1 MRKSILFASMAA
13 LIMSSCSSN
22 EFDFGGSDAGS
33 KLQVS
38 ASIHELQTRAHDTS
52 WDANDAI
59 GVSDADKNTNV
70 KYVTTSGDGVFTSN
84 NVIYLLG
91 NESHNFTAY
100 YPYNESVS
108 AENKTITFDEPADY
122 MYGTASATRQNPN
135 ASFTFTH
142 KMSELSFT
150 VTDATS
156 TNSSSAKAWTRA
168 EGNET
173 SGSESTTASSTIT
186 LHDVVLNGKFDTSNG
201 TVTAGTKKGDL
212 TISFTPGQ
220 KSSFL
225 LPPQSFEGGNVK
237 ISVNHNGKTFGG
249 TLSLDKTTE
258 GNDIQYGLTINK
270 ENQQTAL
277 VVKSKTIT
285 GWTPVEKGNQD
296 LAEKE
301 AENVLEIGDFL
312 LNDGSVVDKA
322 YDLSKITAAG
332 KTVVGVVYYVGNPQP
347 SALYNG
353 TYTETQDILKAEA
366 PKATHGLAI
375 AINNG
380 NNGNVARMF
389 ANNPK
394 YDYSTWFTDNET
406 SNSYISTTMNTT
418 KAGTQFLGYN
428 NTAVIEKVGDN
439 TDETNTEGVKTGST
453 EFTKIL
459 TAFRTANTVSSNCSK
474 WYLPSYAELKQIQEN
489 YTTISTSIKKAS
501 GSLQQ
506 FTDFTINTT
515 DPKDKSKTTDKF
527 YWSSDLRSGQSAWI
541 SPLCKTEVE
550 EENLYI
556 ARNTN
561 SLKGYFRF
569 AIAF

>member
-38 ASIHELQTRAHDTS
+38 ASIHELQTRVHETS

-70 KYVTTSGDGVFTSN
+70 KYVTTSGNGVFNSD

-91 NESHNFTAY
+91 DESHSFTAY

-135 ASFTFTH
+135 ADFTFTH

-168 EGNET
+168 DGNET

-186 LHDVVLNGKFDTSNG
+186 LHDVVLNGTFDTSDG
-201 TVTAGTKKGDL
+201 TVTAGDKKGDL

-249 TLSLDKTTE
+249 TLSLDQTTE

-277 VVKSKTIT
+277 AISSKTIT
-285 GWTPVEKGNQD
+285 GWNPVNKGNQD

-312 LNDGSVVDKA
+312 LNDGSVVDKG
-322 YDLSKITAAG
+322 YDLSKLTDS
-332 KTVVGVVYYVGNPQP
+332 KKVVGVVYYVGNPQP
-347 SALYNG
+347 SVHYN
-353 TYTETQDILKAEA
+353 YTEAQDILKAEA
-366 PKATHGLAI
+366 PAATHGLAI

-380 NNGNVARMF
+380 NEGNAARMF
-389 ANNPK
+389 ADQQYAYAN
-394 YDYSTWFTDNET
+394 WFTNNET

-439 TDETNTEGVKTGST
+439 TDETNTVGVKTGSS
-453 EFTKIL
+453 EFTNIL
-459 TAFRTANTVSSNCSK
+459 TAFRTANTVNSNCSK
-474 WYLPSYAELKQIQEN
+474 WYLPSYAELKQIQDN
-489 YTTISTSIKKAS
+489 YTIISTSIKKAN

-506 FTDFTINTT
+506 FTDLVI

-527 YWSSDLRSGQSAWI
+527 YWSSDLRGGQNAWI
-541 SPLCKTEVE
+541 SPLCETGVE
-550 EENLYI
+550 EKNLFI
-556 ARNTN
+556 IRNTN
-561 SLKGYFRF
+561 DLKGYFRF

>member
-38 ASIHELQTRAHDTS
+38 ASIHELQTRAHETS

-70 KYVTTSGDGVFTSN
+70 KYVTTSGDGVFTSD

-91 NESHNFTAY
+91 DESHSFTAY

-150 VTDATS
+150 VTDGTS

-173 SGSESTTASSTIT
+173 TGSGSSTASSTIT
-186 LHDVVLNGKFDTSNG
+186 LHDVVLNGTFDTSNG
-201 TVTAGTKKGDL
+201 TVTPGDKKGDL

-277 VVKSKTIT
+277 AISSKTIT

-296 LAEKE
+296 LEEKE

-347 SALYNG
+347 SALYKN
-353 TYTETQDILKAEA
+353 YEDKDILKAEA
-366 PKATHGLAI
+366 PAATHGLAI

-380 NNGNVARMF
+380 NEGNAARMF
-389 ANNPK
+389 ADINVK
-394 YDYSTWFTDNET
+394 YAYANWFTNNET

-428 NTAVIEKVGDN
+428 NTAVIEKVGDK
-439 TDETNTEGVKTGST
+439 TDETSTEGVKTGSSA
-453 EFTKIL
+453 FTSIL
-459 TAFRTANTVSSNCSK
+459 TAFRTANKVSNCSK
-474 WYLPSYAELKQIQEN
+474 WYLPSYAELKQIQDN
-489 YTTISTSIKKAS
+489 YSAISTSIIKAS

-506 FTDFTINTT
+506 FTDFATNA
-515 DPKDKSKTTDKF
+515 TDKF
-527 YWSSDLRSGQSAWI
+527 YWSSDLRGGSNAWI
-541 SPLCKTEVE
+541 SPLSETKDGV
-550 EENLYI
+550 NLYI
-556 ARNTN
+556 TRN
-561 SLKGYFRF
+561 SDDYKGYFRF

>member
-59 GVSDADKNTNV
+59 GVSNADNKTNV
-70 KYVTTSGDGVFTSN
+70 KYVTTSGDGVFNSD

-91 NESHNFTAY
+91 DESHSFTAY

-150 VTDATS
+150 ITDGTS

-168 EGNET
+168 DGNET

-186 LHDVVLNGKFDTSNG
+186 LHDVVLNGTFNTSDG
-201 TVTAGTKKGDL
+201 TVTAGDKKGDL
-212 TISFTPGQ
+212 TISFTPGK
-220 KSSFL
+220 KSSFI
-225 LPPQSFEGGNVK
+225 LPPQSFEGENVK

-249 TLSLDKTTE
+249 TLSLEKTTE

-277 VVKSKTIT
+277 AISSKTIT
-285 GWTPVEKGNQD
+285 GWTPVVKGNQD
-296 LAEKE
+296 LEEKE

-347 SALYNG
+347 SVLYNG
-353 TYTETQDILKAEA
+353 TYTEAQDILKAEA
-366 PKATHGLAI
+366 PEATHGLAI

-380 NNGNVARMF
+380 NDGNVARMF
-389 ANNPK
+389 ANQK

-406 SNSYISTTMNTT
+406 SNSYIKTTISITS
-418 KAGTQFLGYN
+418 AGTQFLGYN

-439 TDETNTEGVKTGST
+439 TDETNTEGVKTGSS
-453 EFTKIL
+453 EFTNIL
-459 TAFRTANTVSSNCSK
+459 TAFRTANTVSNCSK
-474 WYLPSYAELKQIQEN
+474 WYLPSYAELKQIQDN
-489 YTTISTSIKKAS
+489 YAAISKSITKAN
-501 GSLQQ
+501 GTLQQ
-506 FTDFTINTT
+506 FTDFATNA
-515 DPKDKSKTTDKF
+515 TDKF
-527 YWSSDLRSGQSAWI
+527 YWSSDLRGGQYAWI
-541 SPLCKTEVE
+541 SPLYETEEGV
-550 EENLYI
+550 NLYI
-556 ARNTN
+556 SRISNN
-561 SLKGYFRF
+561 YKGYFRF

>member
-38 ASIHELQTRAHDTS
+38 ASIHELQTRAHETS

-70 KYVTTSGDGVFTSN
+70 KYVTTSGDGKFTSD

-100 YPYNESVS
+100 YPYNESVT
-108 AENKTITFDEPADY
+108 AENKIITFDEPADY

-168 EGNET
+168 DGNET

-186 LHDVVLNGKFDTSNG
+186 LHDVVLNGTFDTSDG
-201 TVTAGTKKGDL
+201 TVTAGDKKGDL

-220 KSSFL
+220 KSSFI

-249 TLSLDKTTE
+249 TLSLDETTE

-277 VVKSKTIT
+277 AISSKTIT
-285 GWTPVEKGNQD
+285 GWTPVVKGNQD

-312 LNDGSVVDKA
+312 LNDGSVVDKG
-322 YDLSKITAAG
+322 YDLSKLTDS
-332 KTVVGVVYYVGNPQP
+332 KKVVGVVYYVGNPQP
-347 SALYNG
+347 SVLYNG
-353 TYTETQDILKAEA
+353 TYTEAQDILKAEA
-366 PKATHGLAI
+366 PEATHGLAI
-375 AINNG
+375 AIKNG
-380 NNGNVARMF
+380 NDGNVARMF
-389 ANNPK
+389 ANQK
-394 YDYSTWFTDNET
+394 YNYSTWFTDNET
-406 SNSYISTTMNTT
+406 SNSYISTTINNTT
-418 KAGTQFLGYN
+418 SAGTQFLGYN
-428 NTAVIEKVGDN
+428 NTAVIEKVGN
-439 TDETNTEGVKTGST
+439 NPTEGVETGSSA
-453 EFTKIL
+453 FTDIL
-459 TAFRTANTVSSNCSK
+459 TAFRTANTVNSNCSK
-474 WYLPSYAELKQIQEN
+474 WYLPSYAELKQIQDN
-489 YTTISTSIKKAS
+489 YDAISTSITKAS
-501 GSLQQ
+501 GSLKP
-506 FTDFTINTT
+506 FSDFTINTT
-515 DPKDKSKTTDKF
+515 NPKDKTKTTEKF
-527 YWSSDLRSGQSAWI
+527 YWSSDLRGDGSAWI
-541 SPLCKTEVE
+541 SPLCKTGVE
-550 EENLYI
+550 EDKLFI

>member
-70 KYVTTSGDGVFTSN
+70 KYVTTSGDGVFNSD

-91 NESHNFTAY
+91 DENHSFTAY

-168 EGNET
+168 DGDET

-186 LHDVVLNGKFDTSNG
+186 LHDVVLNGTFDTSNG
-201 TVTAGTKKGDL
+201 TVNAGNKKGDL

-220 KSSFL
+220 KSSFI
-225 LPPQSFEGGNVK
+225 LPPQSFGGGNVK

-249 TLSLDKTTE
+249 TLSLDQTTE

-277 VVKSKTIT
+277 AISSKTIT
-285 GWTPVEKGNQD
+285 GWTPVDKGNQN

-322 YDLSKITAAG
+322 YDLSKLTDS
-332 KTVVGVVYYVGNPQP
+332 KKVVGVVYYVGNPQP
-347 SALYNG
+347 SVLYNG
-353 TYTETQDILKAEA
+353 TYKEAQDILKAEA
-366 PKATHGLAI
+366 PEATHGLAI

-380 NNGNVARMF
+380 NDGNVARMF
-389 ANNPK
+389 ADQQYN
-394 YDYSTWFTDNET
+394 YSNWFTDNET
-406 SNSYISTTMNTT
+406 SNSYIKTTISIT

-428 NTAVIEKVGDN
+428 NTAVIEKVGDK
-439 TDETNTEGVKTGST
+439 TDETSTEGENTGSSA
-453 EFTKIL
+453 FTSIL
-459 TAFRTANTVSSNCSK
+459 TAFRTANKVSNSNCSK
-474 WYLPSYAELKQIQEN
+474 WYLPSYAELKQIQDN
-489 YTTISTSIKKAS
+489 YDAISKSITKAN
-501 GSLQQ
+501 GTLQQ
-506 FTDFTINTT
+506 FTDFATNATEN
-515 DPKDKSKTTDKF
+515 F
-527 YWSSDLRSGQSAWI
+527 YWSSDLRGGQYAWT
-541 SPLCKTEVE
+541 SPLCETGEDVKLHITR
-550 EENLYI
+550 Y
-556 ARNTN
+556 
-561 SLKGYFRF
+561 SDKYKGYFRF

>member
-38 ASIHELQTRAHDTS
+38 ASIHELQTRAHETS

-70 KYVTTSGDGVFTSN
+70 KYVTTSGDGVFTSD

-91 NESHNFTAY
+91 DESHDFTAY
-100 YPYNESVS
+100 YPYNESVT
-108 AENKTITFDEPADY
+108 AENKIITFDEPADY
-122 MYGTASATRQNPN
+122 MYGIASATRQNPN

-156 TNSSSAKAWTRA
+156 NNNSSAKAWTRA
-168 EGNET
+168 DENET
-173 SGSESTTASSTIT
+173 TGSESTTASSTIT
-186 LHDVVLNGKFDTSNG
+186 LHDVVLNGTFDTSDG
-201 TVTAGTKKGDL
+201 TVKAGDKKGDL

-225 LPPQSFEGGNVK
+225 LPPQSFEGRNVK

-285 GWTPVEKGNQD
+285 GWTPVDKGNQD

-322 YDLSKITAAG
+322 YDLNKITATG

-347 SALYNG
+347 SALYKN
-353 TYTETQDILKAEA
+353 YEDKDILKAEA
-366 PKATHGLAI
+366 PAATHGLAI

-380 NNGNVARMF
+380 NEGNAARMF
-389 ANNPK
+389 ADINVK
-394 YDYSTWFTDNET
+394 YAYANWFTNNET

-428 NTAVIEKVGDN
+428 NTAVIEKVGDK
-439 TDETNTEGVKTGST
+439 TDETSTEGVKTGSSA
-453 EFTKIL
+453 FTSIL
-459 TAFRTANTVSSNCSK
+459 TAFRTANKVSNCSK
-474 WYLPSYAELKQIQEN
+474 WYLPSYAELKQIQDN
-489 YTTISTSIKKAS
+489 YTAISTSIIKAS

-506 FTDFTINTT
+506 FTDFATNA
-515 DPKDKSKTTDKF
+515 TDKF
-527 YWSSDLRSGQSAWI
+527 YWSSDLRGGSNAWI
-541 SPLCKTEVE
+541 SPLSETKDGV
-550 EENLYI
+550 NLYI
-556 ARNTN
+556 TRN
-561 SLKGYFRF
+561 SDDYKGYFRF

>member
-38 ASIHELQTRAHDTS
+38 ASIHELQTRAHEAS

-91 NESHNFTAY
+91 DESHDFTAY
-100 YPYNESVS
+100 YPYNESVT
-108 AENKTITFDEPADY
+108 AENKNITFDEPADY

-168 EGNET
+168 DGNEP

-186 LHDVVLNGKFDTSNG
+186 LHDVVLNGTFNTSDG
-201 TVTAGTKKGDL
+201 TVTAGEKKGDL
-212 TISFTPGQ
+212 TISFTPGK
-220 KSSFL
+220 KSSFI

-277 VVKSKTIT
+277 AISSKTIT
-285 GWTPVEKGNQD
+285 GWTPVDKGNQD

-301 AENVLEIGDFL
+301 AENELEIGDFL

-347 SALYNG
+347 SVLYNG
-353 TYTETQDILKAEA
+353 TYTEAQDILKAEA
-366 PKATHGLAI
+366 PEATHGLAI

-380 NNGNVARMF
+380 NDGNVARMF
-389 ANNPK
+389 ANLK
-394 YDYSTWFTDNET
+394 YNYSTSWFTDDNET
-406 SNSYISTTMNTT
+406 SKSYISTTINNTT
-418 KAGTQFLGYN
+418 SAGTQFLGYN

-459 TAFRTANTVSSNCSK
+459 TAFRTANTVINCSK
-474 WYLPSYAELKQIQEN
+474 WYLPSYAELKQIQDN

-506 FTDFTINTT
+506 FTDLVIDT
-515 DPKDKSKTTDKF
+515 KDKTKTTDKF
-527 YWSSDLRSGQSAWI
+527 YWSSDLRGDGSAWI
-541 SPLCKTEVE
+541 SPLCKTGVE
-550 EENLYI
+550 ENKLFI

>member
-59 GVSDADKNTNV
+59 GVSDADNNTNV
-70 KYVTTSGDGVFTSN
+70 KYVTTSGDGVFTSD

-91 NESHNFTAY
+91 DESHSFTAY
-100 YPYNESVS
+100 YPYNENVS
-108 AENKTITFDEPADY
+108 AENKIITFDEPADY

-150 VTDATS
+150 VTDGT

-168 EGNET
+168 DGNET

-186 LHDVVLNGKFDTSNG
+186 LHDVVLNGTFDTSNG
-201 TVTAGTKKGDL
+201 AVTAGDKKGDL
-212 TISFTPGQ
+212 TISFTPGK
-220 KSSFL
+220 KSSFI
-225 LPPQSFEGGNVK
+225 LPPQSFEGENVK

-277 VVKSKTIT
+277 AISSKTIT

-296 LAEKE
+296 LEEKE

-312 LNDGSVVDKA
+312 LNDGSVVDKG
-322 YDLSKITAAG
+322 YDLSKLTDS
-332 KTVVGVVYYVGNPQP
+332 KKVVGVVYYVGNPQP

-353 TYTETQDILKAEA
+353 TYTEAQDILKAEA
-366 PKATHGLAI
+366 PNATHGLAI

-380 NNGNVARMF
+380 NDGNVARMF
-389 ANNPK
+389 ASPK

-406 SNSYISTTMNTT
+406 SNSYIKTTISI
-418 KAGTQFLGYN
+418 KIAGTQFLGYN

-439 TDETNTEGVKTGST
+439 TDETNTEGVKTGSS
-453 EFTKIL
+453 EFTNIL
-459 TAFRTANTVSSNCSK
+459 TAFRTANTVSNCSK
-474 WYLPSYAELKQIQEN
+474 WYLPSYAELKQIQDN
-489 YTTISTSIKKAS
+489 YAAISTSITKAN
-501 GSLQQ
+501 GSLKQ
-506 FTDFTINTT
+506 FSDFTIDTT
-515 DPKDKSKTTDKF
+515 DQKDKSKTTDKF

-541 SPLCKTEVE
+541 SPLCKTGVE
-550 EENLYI
+550 ENELNI
-556 ARNTN
+556 TRNTN

>member
-70 KYVTTSGDGVFTSN
+70 KYVTTSGDGVFTSD

-91 NESHNFTAY
+91 DENHSFTAY
-100 YPYNESVS
+100 YPYNESVT
-108 AENKTITFDEPADY
+108 AENKIITFDKPADY

-150 VTDATS
+150 VTDGTS

-173 SGSESTTASSTIT
+173 TGSGSSTASSTIT
-186 LHDVVLNGKFDTSNG
+186 LHNVVLNGTFDTSNG
-201 TVTAGTKKGDL
+201 TVTPGDKKGNL

-270 ENQQTAL
+270 EKQQTAL
-277 VVKSKTIT
+277 AISSKTIT
-285 GWTPVEKGNQD
+285 GWTPVDKGNQD

-312 LNDGSVVDKA
+312 LNDGSVVDKG
-322 YDLSKITAAG
+322 YDLSKLTDS
-332 KTVVGVVYYVGNPQP
+332 KKVVGVVYYVGNPQP
-347 SALYNG
+347 SVLYNG
-353 TYTETQDILKAEA
+353 TYTEAQDILKAEA

-380 NNGNVARMF
+380 NDGNVARMF
-389 ANNPK
+389 ANLK
-394 YDYSTWFTDNET
+394 YDYTKSWFTVDNET
-406 SNSYISTTMNTT
+406 SKSYIKTTISITT
-418 KAGTQFLGYN
+418 AGTQFLGYN

-439 TDETNTEGVKTGST
+439 TDETNTEGVKTGSS

-459 TAFRTANTVSSNCSK
+459 TAFRTANTVSNCSK
-474 WYLPSYAELKQIQEN
+474 WYLPSYAELKQIQDN
-489 YTTISTSIKKAS
+489 YDAISTSITKAN
-501 GSLQQ
+501 GSLKQ
-506 FTDFTINTT
+506 FSDFTTNA
-515 DPKDKSKTTDKF
+515 TDKF
-527 YWSSDLRSGQSAWI
+527 YWSSDLRSGQYAWI
-541 SPLCKTEVE
+541 SPLCKTGVE
-550 EENLYI
+550 ENDLYI
-556 ARNTN
+556 SRISNN
-561 SLKGYFRF
+561 YKGYFRF

>member
-38 ASIHELQTRAHDTS
+38 ASIHELQTRAHETS

-70 KYVTTSGDGVFTSN
+70 KYVTTSGDGVFTSD

-91 NESHNFTAY
+91 DESHDFTAY
-100 YPYNESVS
+100 YPYNESVT

-135 ASFTFTH
+135 ALFTFTH

-168 EGNET
+168 DGNET
-173 SGSESTTASSTIT
+173 SSSESTTASSTIT
-186 LHDVVLNGKFDTSNG
+186 LHDVVLNGTFNTSNG
-201 TVTAGTKKGDL
+201 TVTPGDKKGDL

-220 KSSFL
+220 KSSFI

-249 TLSLDKTTE
+249 TLSLDETTE

-277 VVKSKTIT
+277 AISSKTIT
-285 GWTPVEKGNQD
+285 GWTPVDKGNQD

-322 YDLSKITAAG
+322 YDLNKITATG

-347 SALYNG
+347 SVLYKG
-353 TYTETQDILKAEA
+353 TYTEAQDILKAEA
-366 PKATHGLAI
+366 PEATHGLAI

-380 NNGNVARMF
+380 NDGNAAIMF
-389 ANNPK
+389 TAA
-394 YDYSTWFTDNET
+394 YDYSKSWFTVDTET
-406 SNSYISTTMNTT
+406 SKSYIKTTINTT
-418 KAGTQFLGYN
+418 KAGTRFLGYN
-428 NTAVIEKVGDN
+428 NTAVIEKVGN
-439 TDETNTEGVKTGST
+439 NPTEGVKTGSSA
-453 EFTKIL
+453 FTSIL
-459 TAFRTANTVSSNCSK
+459 TAFRTANKVSNYCSK
-474 WYLPSYAELKQIQEN
+474 WYLPSYAELKQIQDN
-489 YTTISTSIKKAS
+489 YTTISESITKAS
-501 GSLQQ
+501 GSLQH
-506 FTDFTINTT
+506 FTDFATNA
-515 DPKDKSKTTDKF
+515 TDKF
-527 YWSSDLRSGQSAWI
+527 YWSSDLRGSSLAWI
-541 SPLCKTEVE
+541 SPLSETEVGV
-550 EENLYI
+550 NLYI
-556 ARNTN
+556 TRN
-561 SLKGYFRF
+561 SDDYKGYFRF

>member
-38 ASIHELQTRAHDTS
+38 ASIHELQTRAHETS

-70 KYVTTSGDGVFTSN
+70 KYVTTSGDGVFTSD

-91 NESHNFTAY
+91 DENHSFTAY
-100 YPYNESVS
+100 YPYNESVT
-108 AENKTITFDEPADY
+108 AENKIITFDEPADY

-173 SGSESTTASSTIT
+173 TGSGSSTASSTIT
-186 LHDVVLNGKFDTSNG
+186 LHDVVLNGTFDTSDG
-201 TVTAGTKKGDL
+201 TVKAGDKKGDL

-220 KSSFL
+220 KNSFI

-277 VVKSKTIT
+277 AISSKTIT
-285 GWTPVEKGNQD
+285 GWTPVDKGNQD

-301 AENVLEIGDFL
+301 AENELEIGDFL

-353 TYTETQDILKAEA
+353 TYTEAQDILKAEA
-366 PKATHGLAI
+366 PDATHGLAI

-380 NNGNVARMF
+380 NDGNAARMF
-389 ANNPK
+389 ANQK
-394 YDYSTWFTDNET
+394 YNYSTSWFTDDNET
-406 SNSYISTTMNTT
+406 SKSYISTTINNTT
-418 KAGTQFLGYN
+418 SAGTQFLGYN
-428 NTAVIEKVGDN
+428 NTAVIEKVGN
-439 TDETNTEGVKTGST
+439 NPTEEVETGSSA
-453 EFTKIL
+453 FTDIL
-459 TAFRTANTVSSNCSK
+459 TAFRTANTVNSNCSK
-474 WYLPSYAELKQIQEN
+474 WYLPSYAELKQIQDN
-489 YTTISTSIKKAS
+489 YDAISTSIKKAN

-515 DPKDKSKTTDKF
+515 NPKDKTKTTDKF
-527 YWSSDLRSGQSAWI
+527 YWSSDLRGDGSAWI
-541 SPLCKTEVE
+541 SPLCKTGVE
-550 EENLYI
+550 EDKLFI

>member
-70 KYVTTSGDGVFTSN
+70 KYVTTSGDGVFTSD

-91 NESHNFTAY
+91 DESHSFTAY
-100 YPYNESVS
+100 YPYNESVT
-108 AENKTITFDEPADY
+108 AENKIITFDEPADY
-122 MYGTASATRQNPN
+122 MYGTATATRQNPN

-173 SGSESTTASSTIT
+173 TGSGSSTASSTIT
-186 LHDVVLNGKFDTSNG
+186 LHDVVLNGSFDTSNG
-201 TVTAGTKKGDL
+201 SVTPGDKKGDL

-220 KSSFL
+220 KSSFI
-225 LPPQSFEGGNVK
+225 LPPQSFEGEKVK

-277 VVKSKTIT
+277 VIKSKTIT
-285 GWTPVEKGNQD
+285 GWTPVNKGNQD

-312 LNDGSVVDKA
+312 LNDGSVVDKG
-322 YDLSKITAAG
+322 YDLSKLTDS
-332 KTVVGVVYYVGNPQP
+332 KKVVGVVYYVGNPQP
-347 SALYNG
+347 SVLYNG

-366 PKATHGLAI
+366 PNATRGLAI

-380 NNGNVARMF
+380 NDGKVAQMF
-389 ANNPK
+389 TNNQQ
-394 YDYSTWFTDNET
+394 YDYSKYWFTVDNET
-406 SNSYISTTMNTT
+406 SNSYIKKTISTTT
-418 KAGTQFLGYN
+418 AGTQFLGYN
-428 NTAVIEKVGDN
+428 NTAVIEKVGN
-439 TDETNTEGVKTGST
+439 NPTEGVETGSSA
-453 EFTKIL
+453 FTDIL
-459 TAFRTANTVSSNCSK
+459 TAFRKANTVSSNCSK

-489 YTTISTSIKKAS
+489 YNAISTSITKAK
-501 GSLQQ
+501 GSLNQ
-506 FTDFTINTT
+506 FSDLVI

-527 YWSSDLRSGQSAWI
+527 YWSSDLRGGQNAWI
-541 SPLCKTEVE
+541 SPLCETGVE
-550 EENLYI
+550 ESKLFI
-556 ARNTN
+556 PRNTN
-561 SLKGYFRF
+561 DLKGYFRF

>member
-59 GVSDADKNTNV
+59 GVSDADNNTNV
-70 KYVTTSGDGVFTSN
+70 KYVTTSGDGVFTSD

-91 NESHNFTAY
+91 DESHSFTAY
-100 YPYNESVS
+100 YPYNENVS
-108 AENKTITFDEPADY
+108 AENKIITFDEPADY

-150 VTDATS
+150 VTDGT

-168 EGNET
+168 DGNET
-173 SGSESTTASSTIT
+173 SSSESTTASSTIT
-186 LHDVVLNGKFDTSNG
+186 LHDVVLDGTFDTSDG
-201 TVTAGTKKGDL
+201 TVKAGDKKGDL
-212 TISFTPGQ
+212 TISFTPGK
-220 KSSFL
+220 KSSFI
-225 LPPQSFEGGNVK
+225 LPPQSFEGKNVK

-249 TLSLDKTTE
+249 TLSLEKTTE

-277 VVKSKTIT
+277 AISSKTIT
-285 GWTPVEKGNQD
+285 GWTPVDKGNQD

-353 TYTETQDILKAEA
+353 TYTEAQDILKAEA
-366 PKATHGLAI
+366 PEATHGLAI

-380 NNGNVARMF
+380 NDGKVARMF
-389 ANNPK
+389 ANQQ
-394 YDYSTWFTDNET
+394 YDYSKSWFTVDNET
-406 SNSYISTTMNTT
+406 SNSYIKTTISITT
-418 KAGTQFLGYN
+418 AGTQFLGYN

-453 EFTKIL
+453 EFTNIL
-459 TAFRTANTVSSNCSK
+459 TAFRKANTVSNCSK
-474 WYLPSYAELKQIQEN
+474 WYLPSYAELKQIQDN
-489 YTTISTSIKKAS
+489 YAAISASITKAN
-501 GSLQQ
+501 GTLQQ
-506 FTDFTINTT
+506 FTDLVI
-515 DPKDKSKTTDKF
+515 DSKDNSKTTDKF
-527 YWSSDLRSGQSAWI
+527 YWSSDLRGVKLAWI

-550 EENLYI
+550 EKNLYI
-556 ARNTN
+556 TRNSDN
-561 SLKGYFRF
+561 YKGYFRF

>member
-59 GVSDADKNTNV
+59 GVSDADNNNV
-70 KYVTTSGDGVFTSN
+70 KYVTTRGDGVFTSD

-91 NESHNFTAY
+91 DESHSFTAY
-100 YPYNESVS
+100 YPYNENVS
-108 AENKTITFDEPADY
+108 AENKIITFDEPADY

-150 VTDATS
+150 VTDGT

-168 EGNET
+168 DGNEP

-186 LHDVVLNGKFDTSNG
+186 LHDVVLNGTFNTSDG
-201 TVTAGTKKGDL
+201 TVTAGDKKGDL
-212 TISFTPGQ
+212 TISFTPGK
-220 KSSFL
+220 KSCFI

-277 VVKSKTIT
+277 AISSKTIT

-296 LAEKE
+296 LEEKE

-322 YDLSKITAAG
+322 YDLSKLTDG
-332 KTVVGVVYYVGNPQP
+332 KKVVGVVYYVGNPQP
-347 SALYNG
+347 SVLYNG
-353 TYTETQDILKAEA
+353 TYTEAQDILKAEA
-366 PKATHGLAI
+366 PEATHGLAI

-380 NNGNVARMF
+380 NDGNVARMF
-389 ANNPK
+389 TAEYN
-394 YDYSTWFTDNET
+394 YLTSWFTDANET
-406 SNSYISTTMNTT
+406 SKSYIKTTISIT

-439 TDETNTEGVKTGST
+439 TDETNTEGVKTGSS
-453 EFTKIL
+453 EFTNIL
-459 TAFRTANTVSSNCSK
+459 TAFRTANTVSNCSK

-489 YTTISTSIKKAS
+489 YAAISESITKAS
-501 GSLQQ
+501 GSLKQ
-506 FTDFTINTT
+506 FSDLVIDT
-515 DPKDKSKTTDKF
+515 KDTSKTTDKF
-527 YWSSDLRSGQSAWI
+527 YWSSDLRGGKLAWI
-541 SPLCKTEVE
+541 SPLCETEVE
-550 EENLYI
+550 VDKLSI

>member
-38 ASIHELQTRAHDTS
+38 ASIHELQTRAHETS

-70 KYVTTSGDGVFTSN
+70 KYVTTSGDGVFTSD

-91 NESHNFTAY
+91 DESHDFTAY
-100 YPYNESVS
+100 YPYNESVT
-108 AENKTITFDEPADY
+108 AENKIITFDEPADY

-150 VTDATS
+150 VTDGTS

-168 EGNET
+168 DGNET
-173 SGSESTTASSTIT
+173 SSSESTTASSTIT
-186 LHDVVLNGKFDTSNG
+186 LHDVVLNGTFNTSDG
-201 TVTAGTKKGDL
+201 TVTAGDKKGDL
-212 TISFTPGQ
+212 TISFTPGK
-220 KSSFL
+220 KSSFI

-249 TLSLDKTTE
+249 TLSLDETTE

-277 VVKSKTIT
+277 AISSKTIT
-285 GWTPVEKGNQD
+285 GWTPVNKGNQD

-347 SALYNG
+347 SVLYNG
-353 TYTETQDILKAEA
+353 TYTEAQDILKAEA
-366 PKATHGLAI
+366 PNATRGLAI

-380 NNGNVARMF
+380 NDGNAARMF
-389 ANNPK
+389 ASPK
-394 YDYSTWFTDNET
+394 YDYSAWFKDNET
-406 SNSYISTTMNTT
+406 SNSYIKTTISI
-418 KAGTQFLGYN
+418 KVAGTQFLGYN

-439 TDETNTEGVKTGST
+439 TDETNTVDVKTGSS

-459 TAFRTANTVSSNCSK
+459 TDFRAKNTVSHCSK
-474 WYLPSYAELKQIQEN
+474 WYLPSYAELKQIQDN
-489 YTTISTSIKKAS
+489 YDAISTSITKAN

-506 FTDFTINTT
+506 FSDFTIDAN
-515 DPKDKSKTTDKF
+515 DPKDNSKTSDKF
-527 YWSSDLRSGQSAWI
+527 YWSSDLRGGQFAWI
-541 SPLCKTEVE
+541 SPLCETGVE
-550 EENLYI
+550 ENELYI
-556 ARNTN
+556 TRNTK

>member
-38 ASIHELQTRAHDTS
+38 ASIHELQTRAHETS

-59 GVSDADKNTNV
+59 GVSDADNNTNV
-70 KYVTTSGDGVFTSN
+70 KYVTTSGDGVFTSD

-91 NESHNFTAY
+91 DENHSFTAY

-108 AENKTITFDEPADY
+108 AENKIITFDEPADY

-173 SGSESTTASSTIT
+173 TGSGSSTASSTIT
-186 LHDVVLNGKFDTSNG
+186 LHDVVLNGTFDTSNG
-201 TVTAGTKKGDL
+201 TVTAGTNKGDL

-220 KSSFL
+220 KSSFI

-277 VVKSKTIT
+277 AISSKTIT
-285 GWTPVEKGNQD
+285 GWTPVDKGNQD

-353 TYTETQDILKAEA
+353 TYTEAQDILKAEA
-366 PKATHGLAI
+366 SNATHGLAI

-380 NNGNVARMF
+380 NDGNVARMF
-389 ANNPK
+389 ANQK

-406 SNSYISTTMNTT
+406 SNSYIKTTISITS
-418 KAGTQFLGYN
+418 AGTQFLGYN

-459 TAFRTANTVSSNCSK
+459 TAFRTANTVSNCSK
-474 WYLPSYAELKQIQEN
+474 WYLPSYAELKQIQDN
-489 YTTISTSIKKAS
+489 YTTISESITKAS
-501 GSLQQ
+501 GSLKQ
-506 FTDFTINTT
+506 FTDLVINTT
-515 DPKDKSKTTDKF
+515 DKSKTTDKF
-527 YWSSDLRSGQSAWI
+527 YWSSDLRGGQYAWI
-541 SPLCKTEVE
+541 SPLYETGED
-550 EENLYI
+550 ENKLFI
-556 ARNTN
+556 TRNTN
-561 SLKGYFRF
+561 SYKGYFRF

>member
-59 GVSDADKNTNV
+59 GVSNADNNTNV
-70 KYVTTSGDGVFTSN
+70 KYVTTSGDGVFTSD

-91 NESHNFTAY
+91 DENHSFTAY
-100 YPYNESVS
+100 YPYNESVT
-108 AENKTITFDEPADY
+108 AENKAITFDEPADY

-150 VTDATS
+150 VTDGT

-168 EGNET
+168 DGNEP

-186 LHDVVLNGKFDTSNG
+186 LHDVVLNGTFNTSDG
-201 TVTAGTKKGDL
+201 TVTAGDKKGDL
-212 TISFTPGQ
+212 TISFTPGK
-220 KSSFL
+220 KSCFI

-258 GNDIQYGLTINK
+258 GNNFQYGLTINK
-270 ENQQTAL
+270 KNQQQAL
-277 VVKSKTIT
+277 AISSTTIT
-285 GWTPVEKGNQD
+285 DWTPVDKGNQD
-296 LAEKE
+296 LEEKE

-347 SALYNG
+347 SALYKN
-353 TYTETQDILKAEA
+353 YEDKDILKAEA

-380 NNGNVARMF
+380 NDGKVAKMF
-389 ANNPK
+389 ADFNVK
-394 YDYSTWFTDNET
+394 YAYATWFTDNET

-439 TDETNTEGVKTGST
+439 TDETSTEGVKTGSSA
-453 EFTKIL
+453 FTSIL
-459 TAFRTANTVSSNCSK
+459 TAFRTANKVSNCSK
-474 WYLPSYAELKQIQEN
+474 WYLPSYAELKQIQDN
-489 YTTISTSIKKAS
+489 YTAISTSIIKAS

-506 FTDFTINTT
+506 FTDFATNA
-515 DPKDKSKTTDKF
+515 TDKF
-527 YWSSDLRSGQSAWI
+527 YWSSDLRGGSNAWI

-550 EENLYI
+550 ENKLFI
-556 ARNTN
+556 TRN
-561 SLKGYFRF
+561 SDSYKGYFRF

>member
-59 GVSDADKNTNV
+59 GVSDADNNNV
-70 KYVTTSGDGVFTSN
+70 KYVTTRGDGVFTSD

-91 NESHNFTAY
+91 DESHSFTAY
-100 YPYNESVS
+100 YPYNENVS
-108 AENKTITFDEPADY
+108 AENKIITFDEPADY

-150 VTDATS
+150 VTDGT

-168 EGNET
+168 DGNEP

-186 LHDVVLNGKFDTSNG
+186 LHDVVLNGTFNTSDG
-201 TVTAGTKKGDL
+201 TVTAGDKKGDL
-212 TISFTPGQ
+212 TISFTPGK
-220 KSSFL
+220 KSCFI
-225 LPPQSFEGGNVK
+225 LPPQSFEGENVK

-270 ENQQTAL
+270 ENQQQAL
-277 VVKSKTIT
+277 AISSKTIT
-285 GWTPVEKGNQD
+285 GWTPVVKGNQD
-296 LAEKE
+296 LEEKE

-322 YDLSKITAAG
+322 YDLSKLTDG
-332 KTVVGVVYYVGNPQP
+332 KKVVGVVYYVGNPQP
-347 SALYNG
+347 SVLYNG
-353 TYTETQDILKAEA
+353 TYTEAQDILKAEA
-366 PKATHGLAI
+366 PEATHGLAI

-380 NNGNVARMF
+380 NDGNVARMF
-389 ANNPK
+389 TAEYN
-394 YDYSTWFTDNET
+394 YLTSWFTDANET
-406 SNSYISTTMNTT
+406 SKSYIKTTISIT

-439 TDETNTEGVKTGST
+439 TDETNTEGVKTGSS
-453 EFTKIL
+453 EFTNIL
-459 TAFRTANTVSSNCSK
+459 TAFRTANTVSNCSK

-489 YTTISTSIKKAS
+489 YAAISESITKAS
-501 GSLQQ
+501 GSLKQ
-506 FTDFTINTT
+506 FSDLVIDT
-515 DPKDKSKTTDKF
+515 KDTSKTTDKF
-527 YWSSDLRSGQSAWI
+527 YWSSDLRGGKLAWI
-541 SPLCKTEVE
+541 SPLCETEVE
-550 EENLYI
+550 VDKLSI

>member
-38 ASIHELQTRAHDTS
+38 ASIHELQTRAHETS

-70 KYVTTSGDGVFTSN
+70 KYVTTSGDGVFTSD

-91 NESHNFTAY
+91 DESHNFTAY
-100 YPYNESVS
+100 YPYNESVT
-108 AENKTITFDEPADY
+108 AENKIITFDEPADY

-150 VTDATS
+150 VTDGTS

-173 SGSESTTASSTIT
+173 TGSGSSTASSTIT
-186 LHDVVLNGKFDTSNG
+186 LHDVVLNGTFNTSNG
-201 TVTAGTKKGDL
+201 TVTPGDKKGDL

-220 KSSFL
+220 KSSFI

-277 VVKSKTIT
+277 AISSKTIT

-296 LAEKE
+296 LEEKE

-322 YDLSKITAAG
+322 YDLSKLTDG
-332 KTVVGVVYYVGNPQP
+332 KKVVGVVYYVGNPQP

-353 TYTETQDILKAEA
+353 TYTEAQDILKAEA
-366 PKATHGLAI
+366 PNATHGLAI

-380 NNGNVARMF
+380 NDGNVARMF

-406 SNSYISTTMNTT
+406 SNSYIKTTISIAT
-418 KAGTQFLGYN
+418 AGTQFLGYN

-459 TAFRTANTVSSNCSK
+459 TAFRTANTVSNCSK
-474 WYLPSYAELKQIQEN
+474 WYLPSYAELKQIQDN
-489 YTTISTSIKKAS
+489 YDAISTSITKAN

-506 FTDFTINTT
+506 FTDLVIDT
-515 DPKDKSKTTDKF
+515 KDKTKTTDKF
-527 YWSSDLRSGQSAWI
+527 YWSSDLRGDGSAWI
-541 SPLCKTEVE
+541 SPLCKTGVE
-550 EENLYI
+550 ENKLFI

>member
-59 GVSDADKNTNV
+59 GVSDADNNNV
-70 KYVTTSGDGVFTSN
+70 KYVTTRGDGVFNSE

-91 NESHNFTAY
+91 DESHSFTAY

-150 VTDATS
+150 VTDGT

-168 EGNET
+168 DGNEP

-186 LHDVVLNGKFDTSNG
+186 LHDVVLNGTFDTSDG
-201 TVTAGTKKGDL
+201 TVKAGDKKGDL

-220 KSSFL
+220 KSSFI

-249 TLSLDKTTE
+249 TLSLDNTTE

-277 VVKSKTIT
+277 AISSKTIT
-285 GWTPVEKGNQD
+285 GWNPVNKGNQD

-301 AENVLEIGDFL
+301 AENELEIGDFL

-322 YDLSKITAAG
+322 YDLSKLTDS
-332 KTVVGVVYYVGNPQP
+332 KKVVGVVYYVGNPQP
-347 SALYNG
+347 SVLYNG
-353 TYTETQDILKAEA
+353 TYTEAQDILKAEA
-366 PKATHGLAI
+366 PNATHGLAI

-380 NNGNVARMF
+380 NDGNVARMF
-389 ANNPK
+389 ASPK

-406 SNSYISTTMNTT
+406 SNSYIKTTISI
-418 KAGTQFLGYN
+418 KIAGTQFLGYN

-439 TDETNTEGVKTGST
+439 TDETNTEGVKTGSS
-453 EFTKIL
+453 EFTNIL
-459 TAFRTANTVSSNCSK
+459 TAFRTANTVSNCSK
-474 WYLPSYAELKQIQEN
+474 WYLPSYAELKQIQDN
-489 YTTISTSIKKAS
+489 YAAISTSITKAN
-501 GSLQQ
+501 GSLKQ
-506 FTDFTINTT
+506 FSDFTIDTT
-515 DPKDKSKTTDKF
+515 DQKDKSKTTDKF

-541 SPLCKTEVE
+541 SPLCKTGVE
-550 EENLYI
+550 ENELNI
-556 ARNTN
+556 TRNTS

>member
-59 GVSDADKNTNV
+59 GVSDADNNTNV
-70 KYVTTSGDGVFTSN
+70 KYVTTSGDGKFTSD

-91 NESHNFTAY
+91 DESHSFTAY

-135 ASFTFTH
+135 ALFTFTH

-168 EGNET
+168 DGNET
-173 SGSESTTASSTIT
+173 SSSESTTASSTIT
-186 LHDVVLNGKFDTSNG
+186 LHDVVLNGTFNTSNG
-201 TVTAGTKKGDL
+201 TVTPGDKKGDL

-220 KSSFL
+220 KSSFI

-249 TLSLDKTTE
+249 TLSLDETTE

-277 VVKSKTIT
+277 VIKSKTIT
-285 GWTPVEKGNQD
+285 GWTPVDKGNQD

-322 YDLSKITAAG
+322 YDLNKITATG

-347 SALYNG
+347 SVLYKG
-353 TYTETQDILKAEA
+353 TYTEAQDILKAEA
-366 PKATHGLAI
+366 PEATHGLAI

-380 NNGNVARMF
+380 NDGNAAIMF
-389 ANNPK
+389 TAA
-394 YDYSTWFTDNET
+394 YDYSKSWFTVDTET
-406 SNSYISTTMNTT
+406 SKSYIKTTINTT
-418 KAGTQFLGYN
+418 KAGTRFLGYN
-428 NTAVIEKVGDN
+428 NTAVIEKVGN
-439 TDETNTEGVKTGST
+439 NPTEGVKTGSSA
-453 EFTKIL
+453 FTSIL
-459 TAFRTANTVSSNCSK
+459 TAFRTANKVSNYCSK
-474 WYLPSYAELKQIQEN
+474 WYLPSYAELKQIQDN
-489 YTTISTSIKKAS
+489 YTTISESITKAS
-501 GSLQQ
+501 GSLQH
-506 FTDFTINTT
+506 FTDFATNA
-515 DPKDKSKTTDKF
+515 TDKF
-527 YWSSDLRSGQSAWI
+527 YWSSDLRGSSLAWI
-541 SPLCKTEVE
+541 SPLSETEDGV
-550 EENLYI
+550 NLYI
-556 ARNTN
+556 TRN
-561 SLKGYFRF
+561 SDDYKGYFRF

>member
-38 ASIHELQTRAHDTS
+38 ASIHELQTRAHETS
-52 WDANDAI
+52 WDVNDAI

-70 KYVTTSGDGVFTSN
+70 KYVTTSGDGVFTSD

-91 NESHNFTAY
+91 DESHDFTAY
-100 YPYNESVS
+100 YPYNESVT
-108 AENKTITFDEPADY
+108 AENKIITFDEPADY
-122 MYGTASATRQNPN
+122 MYGIASATRQNPN

-156 TNSSSAKAWTRA
+156 NNNSSAKAWTRA
-168 EGNET
+168 DENET
-173 SGSESTTASSTIT
+173 TGSESTTASSTIT
-186 LHDVVLNGKFDTSNG
+186 LHDVVLNGTFDTSDG
-201 TVTAGTKKGDL
+201 TVKAGDKKGDL

-220 KSSFL
+220 KSSFI

-249 TLSLDKTTE
+249 TLSLDETTE

-277 VVKSKTIT
+277 AISSKTIT
-285 GWTPVEKGNQD
+285 GWTPVVKGNQD

-366 PKATHGLAI
+366 PNATHGLAI

-380 NNGNVARMF
+380 NDGNAARMF
-389 ANNPK
+389 ASPK
-394 YDYSTWFTDNET
+394 YDYSAWFKDNET
-406 SNSYISTTMNTT
+406 SNSYIKTTISI
-418 KAGTQFLGYN
+418 KVAGTQFLGYN

-439 TDETNTEGVKTGST
+439 TDETNTVDVKTGSS

-459 TAFRTANTVSSNCSK
+459 TDFREKNTVSNCSK
-474 WYLPSYAELKQIQEN
+474 WYLPSYAELKQIQDN
-489 YTTISTSIKKAS
+489 YDAISTSITKAN

-506 FTDFTINTT
+506 FSDFTIDTT
-515 DPKDKSKTTDKF
+515 DQKDKSKTTDKF

-541 SPLCKTEVE
+541 SPLCKTGVE
-550 EENLYI
+550 ENELNI
-556 ARNTN
+556 TRNTN

>member
-38 ASIHELQTRAHDTS
+38 ASIHELQTRAHETS

-70 KYVTTSGDGVFTSN
+70 KYVTTSGDGVFTSD

-100 YPYNESVS
+100 YPYNESVT
-108 AENKTITFDEPADY
+108 AENKIITFDEPADY
-122 MYGTASATRQNPN
+122 MYGTATATRQNPT

-156 TNSSSAKAWTRA
+156 NNNSSAKAWTRA
-168 EGNET
+168 DGDDT
-173 SGSESTTASSTIT
+173 TGSGSTTTSSTIT
-186 LHDVVLNGKFDTSNG
+186 LHDVVLNGTFDTSDG
-201 TVTAGTKKGDL
+201 TVKAGDKKGDL

-220 KSSFL
+220 KNSFI

-277 VVKSKTIT
+277 VISSETIT
-285 GWTPVEKGNQD
+285 GWTPVDKGNQD

-322 YDLSKITAAG
+322 YDLNKLTDSK
-332 KTVVGVVYYVGNPQP
+332 KVVGVVYYVGNPQP
-347 SALYNG
+347 SVRYNG
-353 TYTETQDILKAEA
+353 TYTEAQDILKAEA
-366 PKATHGLAI
+366 PEATHGLAI

-380 NNGNVARMF
+380 NDGNVARMF

-394 YDYSTWFTDNET
+394 YDYSTWFTTDKET
-406 SNSYISTTMNTT
+406 SKSYIKTTISITS
-418 KAGTQFLGYN
+418 AGTQFLGYN

-459 TAFRTANTVSSNCSK
+459 TAFRTANTVNSNCSK
-474 WYLPSYAELKQIQEN
+474 WYLPSYAELKQIQDN
-489 YTTISTSIKKAS
+489 YDAISTSITKAN

-506 FTDFTINTT
+506 FTDLVI
-515 DPKDKSKTTDKF
+515 DPKDKPKTTEKF
-527 YWSSDLRSGQSAWI
+527 YWSSDLRGDGSAWI
-541 SPLCKTEVE
+541 SPLCKTGVE
-550 EENLYI
+550 EKNLFI
-556 ARNTN
+556 ARNTS

>member
-1 MRKSILFASMAA
+1 MKKSILFASMAA

-59 GVSDADKNTNV
+59 GVSDADNNTNV
-70 KYVTTSGDGVFTSN
+70 KYVTTSGDGVFTSD

-91 NESHNFTAY
+91 DENHSFTAY

-108 AENKTITFDEPADY
+108 AENKIITFDEPADY

-168 EGNET
+168 DGDDT
-173 SGSESTTASSTIT
+173 TGSGSTTASSTIT
-186 LHDVVLNGKFDTSNG
+186 LHDVVLNGTFDTSNG
-201 TVTAGTKKGDL
+201 TVNAGDKKGDL
-212 TISFTPGQ
+212 TISFTPGK
-220 KSSFL
+220 KSSFI
-225 LPPQSFEGGNVK
+225 LPPQSFEGENVK
-237 ISVNHNGKTFGG
+237 ISVNYNGKTYGG

-277 VVKSKTIT
+277 AISSKTIT
-285 GWTPVEKGNQD
+285 GWTPVDKGNQD

-353 TYTETQDILKAEA
+353 TYTEAQDILKAEA
-366 PKATHGLAI
+366 PEATHGLAI

-380 NNGNVARMF
+380 NAGNVARMF
-389 ANNPK
+389 ANQK

-406 SNSYISTTMNTT
+406 SNSYIKTTISITS
-418 KAGTQFLGYN
+418 AGTQFLGYN

-459 TAFRTANTVSSNCSK
+459 TAFRTANTVSNCSK
-474 WYLPSYAELKQIQEN
+474 WYLPSYAELKQIQDN
-489 YTTISTSIKKAS
+489 YAAISASITKAS

-506 FTDFTINTT
+506 FTDFATNA
-515 DPKDKSKTTDKF
+515 TDKF
-527 YWSSDLRSGQSAWI
+527 YWSSDLRGGQYAWI
-541 SPLCKTEVE
+541 SPLYETEEGV
-550 EENLYI
+550 NLYI
-556 ARNTN
+556 TRISNN
-561 SLKGYFRF
+561 YKGYFRF

>member
-38 ASIHELQTRAHDTS
+38 ASIHELQTRAHETS

-70 KYVTTSGDGVFTSN
+70 KYVTTSGDGVFTSDN
-84 NVIYLLG
+84 IIYLLG

-100 YPYNESVS
+100 YPYNESVT
-108 AENKTITFDEPADY
+108 AENKIITFDEPADY

-168 EGNET
+168 DGNET

-186 LHDVVLNGKFDTSNG
+186 LHDVVLNGTFDTSDG
-201 TVTAGTKKGDL
+201 TVTAGDKKGDL

-220 KSSFL
+220 KSSFI
-225 LPPQSFEGGNVK
+225 LPPQSFEGRNVK

-277 VVKSKTIT
+277 VISSETIT
-285 GWTPVEKGNQD
+285 GWTPVNKGNQD

-322 YDLSKITAAG
+322 YDLNKLTDSK
-332 KTVVGVVYYVGNPQP
+332 KVVGVVYYVGNPQP

-353 TYTETQDILKAEA
+353 TYTEAQDILKAEA
-366 PKATHGLAI
+366 PNATHGLAI

-380 NNGNVARMF
+380 NNGNVAQMF
-389 ANNPK
+389 TNK
-394 YDYSTWFTDNET
+394 QQYDYKSWFTVDNET
-406 SNSYISTTMNTT
+406 SNSYIKKTISTTT
-418 KAGTQFLGYN
+418 AETQFLGYN
-428 NTAVIEKVGDN
+428 NTAVIEKVGN
-439 TDETNTEGVKTGST
+439 NPTEEVETGSSA
-453 EFTKIL
+453 FTDIL
-459 TAFRTANTVSSNCSK
+459 TAFRKANTVNSNCSK
-474 WYLPSYAELKQIQEN
+474 WYLPSYAELKQIQDN
-489 YTTISTSIKKAS
+489 YDAILTSITKAN

-506 FTDFTINTT
+506 FTDLVI

-527 YWSSDLRSGQSAWI
+527 YWSSDLRGGQNAWI
-541 SPLCKTEVE
+541 SPLCETGVE
-550 EENLYI
+550 ESKLFI
-556 ARNTN
+556 PRNTN
-561 SLKGYFRF
+561 DLKGYFRF

>member
-59 GVSDADKNTNV
+59 GVSDADNNTNV
-70 KYVTTSGDGVFTSN
+70 KYVTTSGDGVFKSD

-91 NESHNFTAY
+91 DESHSFTAY

-150 VTDATS
+150 VTDGT

-168 EGNET
+168 DGNEP

-186 LHDVVLNGKFDTSNG
+186 LHDVVLNGTFDTSDG
-201 TVTAGTKKGDL
+201 TVKAGDKKGDL

-220 KSSFL
+220 KSSFI

-249 TLSLDKTTE
+249 TLSLDNTTE

-270 ENQQTAL
+270 ENQQQAL
-277 VVKSKTIT
+277 AISSTTIT
-285 GWTPVEKGNQD
+285 GWTPVVKGNQD

-301 AENVLEIGDFL
+301 AENELEIGDFL

-322 YDLSKITAAG
+322 YDLSKLTAAG

-347 SALYNG
+347 SALNKNY
-353 TYTETQDILKAEA
+353 EDKDILKAEA

-380 NNGNVARMF
+380 NDGKVAKMF
-389 ANNPK
+389 ADSNVK
-394 YDYSTWFTDNET
+394 YAYATWFTDNET

-439 TDETNTEGVKTGST
+439 TDETSTEGVKTGSSA
-453 EFTKIL
+453 FTSIL
-459 TAFRTANTVSSNCSK
+459 TAFRTANKVSNCSK
-474 WYLPSYAELKQIQEN
+474 WYLPSYAELKQIQDN
-489 YTTISTSIKKAS
+489 YTAISTSIIKAS

-506 FTDFTINTT
+506 FTDFATNA
-515 DPKDKSKTTDKF
+515 TDKF
-527 YWSSDLRSGQSAWI
+527 YWSSDLRGGQYAWI
-541 SPLCKTEVE
+541 SPLYETEEGV
-550 EENLYI
+550 NLYI
-556 ARNTN
+556 TRN
-561 SLKGYFRF
+561 SDSYKGYFRF

>member
-59 GVSDADKNTNV
+59 GVSDADNNTNV
-70 KYVTTSGDGVFTSN
+70 KYVTTSGDGVFTSD

-91 NESHNFTAY
+91 DENHSFTAY

-108 AENKTITFDEPADY
+108 AENKIITFDEPADY

-168 EGNET
+168 DGDDT
-173 SGSESTTASSTIT
+173 TGSGSTTASSTIT
-186 LHDVVLNGKFDTSNG
+186 LHDVVLNGTFDTSNG
-201 TVTAGTKKGDL
+201 TVNAGDKKGDL
-212 TISFTPGQ
+212 TISFTPGK
-220 KSSFL
+220 KSSFI

-277 VVKSKTIT
+277 AISSKTIT
-285 GWTPVEKGNQD
+285 GWTPVDKGNQD

-301 AENVLEIGDFL
+301 AENILEIGDFL

-353 TYTETQDILKAEA
+353 TYTEAQDILKAEA
-366 PKATHGLAI
+366 PEATHGLAI

-380 NNGNVARMF
+380 NAGNVARMF
-389 ANNPK
+389 ANQK

-406 SNSYISTTMNTT
+406 SNSYIKTTISITS
-418 KAGTQFLGYN
+418 AGTQFLGYN

-459 TAFRTANTVSSNCSK
+459 TAFRTANTVSNCSK
-474 WYLPSYAELKQIQEN
+474 WYLPSYAELKQIQDN
-489 YTTISTSIKKAS
+489 YAAISASITKAN
-501 GSLQQ
+501 GTLQQ
-506 FTDFTINTT
+506 FTDFATNA
-515 DPKDKSKTTDKF
+515 TDKF
-527 YWSSDLRSGQSAWI
+527 YWSSDLRGGQYAWI
-541 SPLCKTEVE
+541 SPLYETEEGV
-550 EENLYI
+550 NLYI
-556 ARNTN
+556 TRISNN
-561 SLKGYFRF
+561 YKGYFRF

>member
-59 GVSDADKNTNV
+59 GVSDADNNTNV
-70 KYVTTSGDGVFTSN
+70 KYVTTSGDGVFTSD

-91 NESHNFTAY
+91 DENHSFTAY
-100 YPYNESVS
+100 YPYNESVT

-150 VTDATS
+150 VTDGT

-168 EGNET
+168 DGNEP

-186 LHDVVLNGKFDTSNG
+186 LHDVVLNGTFDTSDG
-201 TVTAGTKKGDL
+201 TVKAGDKKGDL
-212 TISFTPGQ
+212 TISFTPGK
-220 KSSFL
+220 KSSFI
-225 LPPQSFEGGNVK
+225 LPPQSFEGDNVK

-270 ENQQTAL
+270 ENQKQAL
-277 VVKSKTIT
+277 AISSTTIT
-285 GWTPVEKGNQD
+285 GWTPVDRGNQD

-312 LNDGSVVDKA
+312 LNDGSVVDKG
-322 YDLSKITAAG
+322 YDLSKLTDG
-332 KTVVGVVYYVGNPQP
+332 KKVVGVVYYVGNPQP
-347 SALYNG
+347 SVLYNG
-353 TYTETQDILKAEA
+353 TYTEAQDILKAEA
-366 PKATHGLAI
+366 PEATHGLAI

-380 NNGNVARMF
+380 NDGKVARMF
-389 ANNPK
+389 ANQK

-406 SNSYISTTMNTT
+406 SNSYIKTTISITS
-418 KAGTQFLGYN
+418 AGTQFLGYN

-439 TDETNTEGVKTGST
+439 TDETNTEGVKTGSS
-453 EFTKIL
+453 EFTNIL
-459 TAFRTANTVSSNCSK
+459 TAFRTANTVSNCSK
-474 WYLPSYAELKQIQEN
+474 WYLPSYAELKQIQDN
-489 YTTISTSIKKAS
+489 YAAISKSITKAN
-501 GSLQQ
+501 GTLQQ
-506 FTDFTINTT
+506 FTDFATNA
-515 DPKDKSKTTDKF
+515 TDKF
-527 YWSSDLRSGQSAWI
+527 YWSSDLRGGQYAWI
-541 SPLCKTEVE
+541 SPLYETEEGV
-550 EENLYI
+550 NLYI
-556 ARNTN
+556 SRISNN
-561 SLKGYFRF
+561 YKGYFRF

>member
-59 GVSDADKNTNV
+59 GVSDADNNTNV
-70 KYVTTSGDGVFTSN
+70 KYVTTSGDGVFTSD

-91 NESHNFTAY
+91 DESHNFTAY
-100 YPYNESVS
+100 YPYNESVT

-122 MYGTASATRQNPN
+122 MYGTATATRQNPN

-168 EGNET
+168 DGNET

-186 LHDVVLNGKFDTSNG
+186 LHDVVLNGTFDTSNG
-201 TVTAGTKKGDL
+201 TVTAGDKKGDL
-212 TISFTPGQ
+212 TISFTPGK
-220 KSSFL
+220 KSNFI

-270 ENQQTAL
+270 ENQQTVLAIS
-277 VVKSKTIT
+277 SKTIT

-353 TYTETQDILKAEA
+353 TYTEAQDILKAEA
-366 PKATHGLAI
+366 PNATHGLAI

-389 ANNPK
+389 ANQK
-394 YDYSTWFTDNET
+394 YDYSNWFTDNET
-406 SNSYISTTMNTT
+406 SNSYIKATISITS
-418 KAGTQFLGYN
+418 AGTQFLGYN

-459 TAFRTANTVSSNCSK
+459 TAFRTANTVSNCSK
-474 WYLPSYAELKQIQEN
+474 WYLPSYAELKQIQDN
-489 YTTISTSIKKAS
+489 YAAISKSITKAN
-501 GSLQQ
+501 GTLQQ
-506 FTDFTINTT
+506 FTDFATNA
-515 DPKDKSKTTDKF
+515 TDKF
-527 YWSSDLRSGQSAWI
+527 YWSSDLRGVQYAWI
-541 SPLCKTEVE
+541 SPLYETKEDV
-550 EENLYI
+550 NLYI
-556 ARNTN
+556 SRISNN
-561 SLKGYFRF
+561 YKGYFRF

>member
-38 ASIHELQTRAHDTS
+38 ASIHELQTRAHETS

-59 GVSDADKNTNV
+59 GVSDAANNTNV
-70 KYVTTSGDGVFTSN
+70 KYVTTGGNGVFTSD

-91 NESHNFTAY
+91 DESHSFTAY
-100 YPYNESVS
+100 YPYNESVT
-108 AENKTITFDEPADY
+108 AENKTIKFDEPADY

-135 ASFTFTH
+135 AFFTFTH

-168 EGNET
+168 DGNET

-186 LHDVVLNGKFDTSNG
+186 LHDVVLNGTFDTSDG
-201 TVTAGTKKGDL
+201 TVTAGTNKGDL

-220 KSSFL
+220 KSSFI

-277 VVKSKTIT
+277 AISSKTIT
-285 GWTPVEKGNQD
+285 GWNPVNKGNQD

-322 YDLSKITAAG
+322 YDLSKLTAAG
-332 KTVVGVVYYVGNPQP
+332 KTVVGVVYFVGNPQP

-366 PKATHGLAI
+366 PNATHGLAI

-380 NNGNVARMF
+380 NDGNVARMC
-389 ANNPK
+389 ASVK

-406 SNSYISTTMNTT
+406 SNSYIKTTISITS
-418 KAGTQFLGYN
+418 AGTLFLGYN

-453 EFTKIL
+453 EFTNIL
-459 TAFRTANTVSSNCSK
+459 TAFRKANTVSNCSK
-474 WYLPSYAELKQIQEN
+474 WYLPSYAELKQIQDN
-489 YTTISTSIKKAS
+489 YTTISESITKAS
-501 GSLQQ
+501 GSLKQ
-506 FTDFTINTT
+506 FTDLVINTT
-515 DPKDKSKTTDKF
+515 DKSKTTDKF
-527 YWSSDLRSGQSAWI
+527 YWSSDLRGGQYAWI
-541 SPLCKTEVE
+541 SPLYETGED
-550 EENLYI
+550 ENKLFI
-556 ARNTN
+556 TRNTN
-561 SLKGYFRF
+561 SYKGYFRF

>member
-59 GVSDADKNTNV
+59 GVSDADNNTNV
-70 KYVTTSGDGVFTSN
+70 KYVTTSGDGVFTSD

-91 NESHNFTAY
+91 DENHSFTAY

-108 AENKTITFDEPADY
+108 AENKIITFDEPADY

-168 EGNET
+168 DGDDT
-173 SGSESTTASSTIT
+173 TGSGSTTASSTIT
-186 LHDVVLNGKFDTSNG
+186 LHDVVLNGTFDTSNG
-201 TVTAGTKKGDL
+201 TVNAGDKKGDL
-212 TISFTPGQ
+212 TISFTPGK
-220 KSSFL
+220 KSSFI
-225 LPPQSFEGGNVK
+225 LPPQSFEGENVK
-237 ISVNHNGKTFGG
+237 ISVNYNGKTYGG

-277 VVKSKTIT
+277 AISSKTIT
-285 GWTPVEKGNQD
+285 GWTPVDKGNQD

-353 TYTETQDILKAEA
+353 TYTEAQDILKAEA
-366 PKATHGLAI
+366 PEATHGLAI

-380 NNGNVARMF
+380 NAGNVARMF
-389 ANNPK
+389 ANQK

-406 SNSYISTTMNTT
+406 SNSYIKTTISITS
-418 KAGTQFLGYN
+418 AGTQFLGYN

-459 TAFRTANTVSSNCSK
+459 TAFRTANTVSNCSK
-474 WYLPSYAELKQIQEN
+474 WYLPSYAELKQIQDN
-489 YTTISTSIKKAS
+489 YAAISASITKAN
-501 GSLQQ
+501 GTLQQ
-506 FTDFTINTT
+506 FTDFATNA
-515 DPKDKSKTTDKF
+515 TDKF
-527 YWSSDLRSGQSAWI
+527 YWSSDLRGGQYAWI
-541 SPLCKTEVE
+541 SPLYETEEGV
-550 EENLYI
+550 NLYI
-556 ARNTN
+556 TRISNN
-561 SLKGYFRF
+561 YKGYFRF

>member
-59 GVSDADKNTNV
+59 GVSNADNNTNV
-70 KYVTTSGDGVFTSN
+70 KYVTTSGDGVFTSD

-91 NESHNFTAY
+91 DENHSFTAY
-100 YPYNESVS
+100 YPYNESVT
-108 AENKTITFDEPADY
+108 AENKAITFDEPADY

-150 VTDATS
+150 VTDGT

-168 EGNET
+168 DGNEP

-186 LHDVVLNGKFDTSNG
+186 LHDVVLNGTFNTSDG
-201 TVTAGTKKGDL
+201 TVTAGEKKGDL
-212 TISFTPGQ
+212 TISFTPGK
-220 KSSFL
+220 KSSFI

-258 GNDIQYGLTINK
+258 GNNFQYGLTINK
-270 ENQQTAL
+270 KNQQQAL
-277 VVKSKTIT
+277 AISSTTIT
-285 GWTPVEKGNQD
+285 GWTPVDKGNQD
-296 LAEKE
+296 LEEKE

-353 TYTETQDILKAEA
+353 TYTEAQDILKAEA
-366 PKATHGLAI
+366 PNATHGLAI

-380 NNGNVARMF
+380 NDGNVARMF
-389 ANNPK
+389 ASPK

-406 SNSYISTTMNTT
+406 SNSYIKTTISI
-418 KAGTQFLGYN
+418 KIAGTQFLGYN

-439 TDETNTEGVKTGST
+439 TDETNTEGVKTGSS
-453 EFTKIL
+453 EFTNIL
-459 TAFRTANTVSSNCSK
+459 TAFRTANTVSNCSK
-474 WYLPSYAELKQIQEN
+474 WYLPSYAELKQIQDN
-489 YTTISTSIKKAS
+489 YAAISTSITKAN
-501 GSLQQ
+501 GSLKQ
-506 FTDFTINTT
+506 FSDFTIDTT
-515 DPKDKSKTTDKF
+515 DQKDKSKTTDKF

-541 SPLCKTEVE
+541 SPLCKTGVE
-550 EENLYI
+550 ENELNI
-556 ARNTN
+556 TRNTN

>member
-38 ASIHELQTRAHDTS
+38 ASIHELQTRAHETS

-70 KYVTTSGDGVFTSN
+70 KYVTTSGDGVFTSD

-91 NESHNFTAY
+91 DESHSFTAY
-100 YPYNESVS
+100 YPYNENVS
-108 AENKTITFDEPADY
+108 AENKIITFDEPADY

-150 VTDATS
+150 VTDGT

-168 EGNET
+168 DGNET

-186 LHDVVLNGKFDTSNG
+186 LHDVVLNGTFDTSNG
-201 TVTAGTKKGDL
+201 AVTAGDKKGDL
-212 TISFTPGQ
+212 TISFTPGK
-220 KSSFL
+220 KSSFI

-277 VVKSKTIT
+277 AISSKTIT

-296 LAEKE
+296 LEEKE

-322 YDLSKITAAG
+322 YDLSKLTDS
-332 KTVVGVVYYVGNPQP
+332 KKVVGVVYYVGNPQP
-347 SALYNG
+347 SELYNG
-353 TYTETQDILKAEA
+353 TYTEAQDILKAEA
-366 PKATHGLAI
+366 PEATHGLAI

-389 ANNPK
+389 TAEYN
-394 YDYSTWFTDNET
+394 YLTSWFTDANET
-406 SNSYISTTMNTT
+406 SKSYIKTTISIT

-439 TDETNTEGVKTGST
+439 TDETNTEGVKTGSS

-459 TAFRTANTVSSNCSK
+459 TAFRTANTVRNCSK
-474 WYLPSYAELKQIQEN
+474 WYLPSYAELKQIQDN
-489 YTTISTSIKKAS
+489 YAAISAIITKAN
-501 GSLQQ
+501 GSLKQ
-506 FTDFTINTT
+506 FSDFTIDTT
-515 DPKDKSKTTDKF
+515 DSKDKSKTTDKF
-527 YWSSDLRSGQSAWI
+527 YWSSDLRGGKLAWI
-541 SPLCKTEVE
+541 SPLCETEVE
-550 EENLYI
+550 VNKLSI
-556 ARNTN
+556 TRNSN
-561 SLKGYFRF
+561 DYKGYFRF

>member
-38 ASIHELQTRAHDTS
+38 ASIHELQTRAHETS

-59 GVSDADKNTNV
+59 GVSDADNNTNV

-100 YPYNESVS
+100 YPYNESVT
-108 AENKTITFDEPADY
+108 AENKIITFDEPADY
-122 MYGTASATRQNPN
+122 MYGIASATRQNPN
-135 ASFTFTH
+135 ALFTFTH

-168 EGNET
+168 DGNET
-173 SGSESTTASSTIT
+173 SSSESTTASSTIT
-186 LHDVVLNGKFDTSNG
+186 LHDVVLNGTFDTSDG
-201 TVTAGTKKGDL
+201 TVKAGDKKGDL

-277 VVKSKTIT
+277 AISSKTIT
-285 GWTPVEKGNQD
+285 GWTPVDKGNQD

-322 YDLSKITAAG
+322 YDLNKITATG

-347 SALYNG
+347 SVLYNG
-353 TYTETQDILKAEA
+353 TYTEAQDILKADA
-366 PKATHGLAI
+366 PNATHGLAI

-380 NNGNVARMF
+380 NDGNAARMF
-389 ANNPK
+389 ASPK
-394 YDYSTWFTDNET
+394 YDYSAWFKDNET
-406 SNSYISTTMNTT
+406 SNSYIKTTISI
-418 KAGTQFLGYN
+418 KVAGTQFLGYN

-439 TDETNTEGVKTGST
+439 TDETNTVDVKTGSS

-459 TAFRTANTVSSNCSK
+459 TDFREKNTVSNCSK
-474 WYLPSYAELKQIQEN
+474 WYLPSYAELKQIQDN
-489 YTTISTSIKKAS
+489 YDAISTSITKAN

-506 FTDFTINTT
+506 FSDFTIDTT
-515 DPKDKSKTTDKF
+515 DQKDKSKTTDKF

-541 SPLCKTEVE
+541 SPLCKTGVE
-550 EENLYI
+550 ENELNI
-556 ARNTN
+556 TRNTN